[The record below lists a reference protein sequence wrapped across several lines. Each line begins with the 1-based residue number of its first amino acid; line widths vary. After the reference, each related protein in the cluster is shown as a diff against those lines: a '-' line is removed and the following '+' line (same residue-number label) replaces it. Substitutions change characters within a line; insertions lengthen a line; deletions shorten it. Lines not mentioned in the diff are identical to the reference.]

1 MNDVKLAQKGNKEA
15 FCKLITESELLMY
28 KITRTFFECDA
39 DCADAIQE
47 TIIKAYKS
55 LHKLKEPLYFKTW
68 LIRILINECKR
79 VINSRKKIVLSDD
92 LSSSIHY
99 NTNFDK
105 FELWQVV
112 ASLNDELSTVI
123 NLFYIEDLTLK
134 QIAKILNKPEGTIKS
149 RLSRARAQLA
159 KLLAIPQ

>member
-1 MNDVKLAQKGNKEA
+1 MNDVRLAQKGNKEA

-28 KITRTFFECDA
+28 KIARTFFECDA
-39 DCADAIQE
+39 DCADVIQE
-47 TIIKAYKS
+47 TILKAYKS
-55 LHKLKEPLYFKTW
+55 LRKLKEPQYFKTW
-68 LIRILINECKR
+68 LVRILINECKR
-79 VINSRKKIVLSDD
+79 VLNSRKKIVLSKD

-99 NTNFDK
+99 NPPFEK
-105 FELWQVV
+105 LELWHVV

-123 NLFYIEDLTLK
+123 NLFYVEDLTLK

-159 KLLAIPQ
+159 ELLAIPQ